1 MSPRMTVVGHY
12 SYSFCF
18 PPAGFGGTLGSFL
31 RVLSMPQTDYQ
42 SLPLIIQDL
51 ILDHQ
56 IRNLDATFISRAEGV
71 FSVSRDRS
79 FTYIVPDGNS
89 RVDWLA
95 AMEDKAHDPRFG
107 FTARDGEISHCMIVP
122 LN

>member
-1 MSPRMTVVGHY
+1 
-12 SYSFCF
+12 
-18 PPAGFGGTLGSFL
+18 
-31 RVLSMPQTDYQ
+31 MPQTDCQ

-107 FTARDGEISHCMIVP
+107 FTARDGGNLSLHDRAFELIEVRHGLSVHPPGIVVAEA
-122 LN
+122 